1 MCSKFGIENKIF
13 RIVSDQAK
21 NVKKAFASSTECVDV
36 VDIAQALL
44 NRQKKIDII
53 ELQKKKKQERED
65 LLAKKNEEELIN
77 EIEEMNAVGRE
88 DKNNVKLTKDQIL
101 LEWDE
106 DEELTTEQD
115 NIDDIIDNTFD
126 DAEAYVSDSDGDCLN
141 QLDLDYEEFGTSN

>member
-1 MCSKFGIENKIF
+1 M
-13 RIVSDQAK
+13 
-21 NVKKAFASSTECVDV
+21 